1 MMVDTMILAGGK
13 GTRLQSVVSDV
24 PKPMAPV
31 AGRPFLFHLL
41 DRLAAWAA
49 PGVVLSVGYKA
60 QTIVDAVGESYQGM
74 PVRYAIEAVPLGTG
88 GAICLAADAATT
100 ETILVLNGDT
110 FADLDLPAFLAAH
123 RQAGRPLSLALAEVE
138 DTARYGRVALTG
150 DRVTGF
156 GEKGESGAGL
166 INAGVYAIERSML
179 SAYRRD
185 GAFSFETDI
194 LMAGLEDIA
203 PFGMPFGGRF
213 IDIGVP
219 EDYARA
225 QDLLR
230 S

>member
-1 MMVDTMILAGGK
+1 MMVDTVILAGGK

-41 DRLAAWAA
+41 DRLVACAV

-60 QTIVDAVGESYQGM
+60 EIIMDAVGASYRGM
-74 PVRYAIEAVPLGTG
+74 AIRYAVEAVPLGTG
-88 GAICLAADAATT
+88 GAICLAAEAAATD
-100 ETILVLNGDT
+100 TILVLNGDT
-110 FADLDLPAFLAAH
+110 FADVDLPEFLNAH
-123 RQAGRPLSLALAEVE
+123 RKAGRPLSLALAEAE

-150 DRVTGF
+150 DRITGF
-156 GEKGESGAGL
+156 GEKGERGAGL
-166 INAGVYAIERSML
+166 INAGVYAIERSLL
-179 SAYRRD
+179 STYRRD

-194 LMAGLEDIA
+194 LMAELDAIA

-219 EDYARA
+219 EDYVRA

-230 S
+230 A